1 MEEFKI
7 KKVTAKKIFIRDDYI
22 SLAKS
27 FMSLPIFNA
36 VNKKDDNIYL
46 DIEIRSLFQ
55 YQNVRIKT
63 PLLSLSFDF
72 NVFLYYIKEAI
83 AREQPEI
90 FISYESI
97 FKFLNVSRENFPLYK
112 TKTLDT
118 FEKLKMFSMRFVR
131 SEKEYLLGLVSDVV
145 KTDEGLMISVS
156 KGLKVFYE
164 ADHDLIFNLEV
175 KKFNELNS
183 AFARALYLFYKS
195 NNFKDVN
202 TFRIED
208 LIYRLQCKR
217 TQPIKEINRSIKK
230 AHKELIER
238 KLLVFAKEIKNG
250 KRLERFAIQL
260 TPLTDA
266 NKASTTKSELIATP
280 IINTEIEATS
290 DESSWLDT
298 SQFNFDSEEEDELP
312 F

>member
-7 KKVTAKKIFIRDDYI
+7 RKVTAKKIFIRDDYI

-36 VNKKDDNIYL
+36 VNKKDDSIYL

-63 PLLSLSFDF
+63 PLLSLNFDF
-72 NVFLYYIKEAI
+72 NIFLYYIKEAI
-83 AREQPEI
+83 VREQPEI
-90 FISYESI
+90 FISFESI

-118 FEKLKMFSMRFVR
+118 FEKLKMFSMRFVKN
-131 SEKEYLLGLVSDVV
+131 EKEYLLGLVSDVV
-145 KTDEGLMISVS
+145 KNDEGLMISVS

-175 KKFNELNS
+175 KKFNKLNS

-195 NNFKDVN
+195 NNFTAVN
-202 TFRIED
+202 TFKIED
-208 LIYRLQCKR
+208 LMYRLQCR
-217 TQPIKEINRSIKK
+217 ETQPTKEINRSIRK

-238 KLLVFAKEIKNG
+238 KLIVFAKEIKNG
-250 KRLERFAIQL
+250 KKLEKFAIQI
-260 TPLTDA
+260 TPVSDNKKTAATAATDDQ
-266 NKASTTKSELIATP
+266 SV
-280 IINTEIEATS
+280 ATS
-290 DESSWLDT
+290 VKTTGVESAWLDT
-298 SQFNFDSEEEDELP
+298 SSLNFESEEDELP